1 MVFVHETNIAHLR
14 IFGCVVYVPVAP
26 PQRTKMG
33 PQRRLGIYVGSDSPS
48 IIRYLEPLTGDL
60 FTARFADYRFDE
72 TNFPQLG
79 GEKNKLKSE
88 IAWKVSSLSHFDPR
102 SPVCEQEV
110 QKIIHLQ
117 NIANQMPDAFTDS
130 KRITKSHIPAVN
142 VPIRIDVPNG
152 PSTSVIASES
162 QIRLKRGRPLGSQD
176 KILEKEVQKMTLQ
189 KNLTKKF
196 KI

>member
-1 MVFVHETNIAHLR
+1 MVFGHESNIAQLR

-26 PQRTKMG
+26 LQRTKMD
-33 PQRRLGIYVGSDSPS
+33 PQRRLGIYVGFDLPS

-60 FTARFADYRFDE
+60 FIARFADCQFDE
-72 TNFPQLG
+72 INFPQLG
-79 GEKNKLKSE
+79 GDKKKLKSE

-102 SPVCEQEV
+102 SPICEQEV

-142 VPIRIDVPNG
+142 VPIRIDVPKG

-162 QIRLKRGRPLGSQD
+162 QIRLKRGRPLRSKD
-176 KILEKEVQKMTLQ
+176 K
-189 KNLTKKF
+189 NP
-196 KI
+196 